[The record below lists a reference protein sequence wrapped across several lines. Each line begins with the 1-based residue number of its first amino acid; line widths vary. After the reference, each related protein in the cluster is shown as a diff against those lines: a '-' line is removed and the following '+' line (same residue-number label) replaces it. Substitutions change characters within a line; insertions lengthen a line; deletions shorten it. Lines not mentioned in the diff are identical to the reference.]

1 MLCEN
6 DFLKR
11 VQNNHLELKLWEKS
25 GVSEK
30 WIASTK
36 VPLHQFYVAFR
47 DAAMIQHLSGN
58 RLPIISIDTFANF
71 ISPLSSELFCQGKI
85 LLAIGTENQIEYL
98 KITRKLYDLQM
109 PSQKQQKESDTT
121 QQVDPNAEMK
131 NRLRA
136 FIDSFSQTIPTSKL
150 NEKISTAPLPLPTE
164 PKLRKTSDLLDSL
177 QKALQ
182 QPPTGNFQLPLPS
195 TIIKPPTI
203 QPILQTQKSIESEQ
217 ESQNSNSSLVDR
229 INLLVT
235 IEHASHLPMVIVKKN
250 KHRKRNKTSPTTP
263 QKSEFEPSSY
273 VTFESSLIVANENRI
288 PERVVKS
295 HEGFV
300 HCTKIIKGCDP
311 NYNENFDVQLPTDV
325 LTNSQK
331 RFVVKVWRKANENSE
346 MLPTPFN
353 DPVIGFTAV
362 DLSVL
367 LTGLP
372 LLSGYYNIMDFSGRC
387 HGQIKLSFRPKE
399 DLTQVQDSSMSF
411 SPPIMNP
418 LSIDCNSDD
427 GSTVLS
433 RTLKRKFTE
442 LEEIT
447 QRLKARL
454 FDVTGDENI
463 DPDDEFENDL
473 NTVVD
478 ENDVEMPRED
488 FAWLNDNPQP
498 STSKESQQ
506 NCPSTPRQVTGRSSE
521 VEPVNFGIDDLL
533 KKYDLDTIINPNI
546 FKNILDPTL
555 ANSDSTPTLNPI
567 PITID
572 DNESDRGSCDTT
584 VSSILSLDQM
594 QDILKSMQKTTLDES
609 TKRNDPDGETH
620 NSE

>member
-1 MLCEN
+1 MICET

-11 VQNNHLELKLWEKS
+11 VQNNHLELKLWERS
-25 GVSEK
+25 GSSEK

-47 DAAMIQHLSGN
+47 DAAMIEHLSVN

-98 KITRKLYDLQM
+98 KITRKLYDLQV
-109 PSQKQQKESDTT
+109 PTHKEP
-121 QQVDPNAEMK
+121 QIAVDPNAEMK

-136 FIDSFSQTIPTSKL
+136 FIDSFSQTMPSPKL
-150 NEKISTAPLPLPTE
+150 SEKIPTAPLPLPTE
-164 PKLRKTSDLLDSL
+164 PKLRKTSELLDTL

-182 QPPTGNFQLPLPS
+182 QPPTANFQLPLP
-195 TIIKPPTI
+195 I
-203 QPILQTQKSIESEQ
+203 QPSKVVPQLIESEM
-217 ESQNSNSSLVDR
+217 ESQNSNSSLVDKV
-229 INLLVT
+229 NMLVT
-235 IEHASHLPMVIVKKN
+235 IEHASHLPMVVV
-250 KHRKRNKTSPTTP
+250 KRNKNRRRNKSSNTTVTP
-263 QKSEFEPSSY
+263 QKIEFEPSSY
-273 VTFESSLIVANENRI
+273 VTFESALVIANENRI

-311 NYNENFDVQLPTDV
+311 QYDENFDVQLPLDM

-331 RFVVKVWRKANENSE
+331 RFVVKVWRKANENSDP
-346 MLPTPFN
+346 LATPFN

-399 DLTQVQDSSMSF
+399 DLTQISDSSMSL
-411 SPPIMNP
+411 SPPIMNQ

-454 FDVTGDENI
+454 FDVTGDENV

-473 NTVVD
+473 NTEVD
-478 ENDVEMPRED
+478 EFDEEMPKED
-488 FAWLNDNPQP
+488 FAWLRDSQNMFDNPQP
-498 STSKESQQ
+498 STSKEG
-506 NCPSTPRQVTGRSSE
+506 CPSTPRQVTGRSSE
-521 VEPVNFGIDDLL
+521 EPMNLGIDDLL

-555 ANSDSTPTLNPI
+555 ANSDSTPTLNPA
-567 PITID
+567 PVNTND
-572 DNESDRGSCDTT
+572 TLSEGESCDTT
-584 VSSILSLDQM
+584 VSSILSLDQI
-594 QDILKSMQKTTLDES
+594 QDILKSMQKTTLDDS

-620 NSE
+620 QSE